1 MIEREEVEAQAQALD
16 ALAEMPL
23 EGENTDP
30 FIEVMRLCGHQTATM
45 LRALM
50 AERDTA
56 FKAGEDAMQERA
68 AHMIERAG
76 KGTNIQFVTDVMGV
90 AIRALANQ
98 PPAKGG

>member
-1 MIEREEVEAQAQALD
+1 MIEREDINKVLMQLEAMKRQVSYNPVD
-16 ALAEMPL
+16 TSTL
-23 EGENTDP
+23 E
-30 FIEVMRLCGHQTATM
+30 
-45 LRALM
+45 RALFLLITIL
-50 AERDTA
+50 AERDAA
-56 FKAGEDAMQERA
+56 FKAGEDAMRERA